1 MDKDFVY
8 MVDANSGVCNKV
20 STESIRVPKFNI
32 PIDVVL
38 KLNAKDYTILTDN
51 VSSSLLRTKSINNK
65 KPVWVY
71 KLLAISKK
79 NKKFLPDDDITVQV
93 TIEDTGNNTM
103 RVDCLIEPNM
113 GCIKIFSGV
122 NEDFFNNKVS
132 SEWKWLPF
140 YVQNILKSYDWLN
153 IACIDLL
160 LAVDPL
166 KYDPSKCKLLRGITT
181 EKGLF
186 GNAGD
191 RYCADGEYAI
201 SEIVC
206 FKDCKNSLQKMYDFI
221 NNK

>member
-1 MDKDFVY
+1 MDRDFVY

-20 STESIRVPKFNI
+20 SAESIRVPKFNI

-51 VSSSLLRTKSINNK
+51 VSSSFLRTKSINSRR
-65 KPVWVY
+65 PSWVH

-79 NKKFLPDDDITVQV
+79 NKKFLPDDDITVRV

-103 RVDCLIEPNM
+103 RVDCFIEPNM
-113 GCIKIFSGV
+113 GCIKIFSGA
-122 NEDFFNNKVS
+122 NEDFFHNNKVS
-132 SEWKWLPF
+132 SGWEWLPF
-140 YVQNILKSYDWLN
+140 YVQNMLKFYDWLN

-160 LAVDPL
+160 LTVDPL
-166 KYDPSKCKLLRGITT
+166 KYNPAKCKLLKGITT

-186 GNAGD
+186 GGAGD
-191 RYCADGEYAI
+191 RYCDDGEYAI

-206 FKDCKNSLQKMYDFI
+206 LKD
-221 NNK
+221 